1 MEPCVCLSWVEA
13 LLIHRVVIKN
23 RPVSSLVNRLTPA
36 WLIRSNSRSLK
47 NGPAKTPLLMELAQR
62 QKQVRRAA
70 LCSHTPQIS
79 RELIQVSRAILKWK
93 RWSAE
98 ESQDV
103 QVLMWGLRE
112 EGFKEKTMDKS
123 STSLLGQFR
132 DFLMCVC
139 VCIRPSWRLLAD
151 EEALH
156 KNLRGARPQGSALSH
171 ADTSFSDSV
180 ELSPL
185 SADHTHTHK
194 QS

>member
-23 RPVSSLVNRLTPA
+23 RPVCSLVNRLTPA

-132 DFLMCVC
+132 DFLMCLC
-139 VCIRPSWRLLAD
+139 VYQAQL
-151 EEALH
+151 
-156 KNLRGARPQGSALSH
+156 
-171 ADTSFSDSV
+171 TSISRWGGI
-180 ELSPL
+180 
-185 SADHTHTHK
+185 T
-194 QS
+194 